1 MQRLYFLTPDLDTTV
16 SIAHELN
23 DLGLSKREVH
33 VTGRDWQHLEERGVN
48 NATLRQTSDVVH
60 AAWRGVKFGVP
71 LGLLLGVVVYYVLG
85 EGLGSMGIAGVII
98 GMGVFG
104 GLFGVWTSTMV
115 GVSVHDVKVDK
126 YEDEIE
132 EGAFLM
138 MVDVA
143 NQREDEVY
151 SVIHRHHPEVIIDKV
166 SREEL
171 KHHSG
176 TGA

>member
-16 SIAHELN
+16 NIAHELSE
-23 DLGLSKREVH
+23 LGLSKREVH

-71 LGLLLGVVVYYVLG
+71 LGLLLGVVVYYGLG
-85 EGLGSMGIAGVII
+85 EEMGPMGITGIII

-151 SVIHRHHPEVIIDKV
+151 SIIHRHHPEVIIDKV
-166 SREEL
+166 TREEL